1 VRRRK
6 QRETEIAGLSFLD
19 AICCGFGAVILL
31 LVIVKIREPGLL
43 EGVAEELMQAVAHLS
58 TVMEDLTREDAEI
71 DEELEQINRELASA
85 SSRDA
90 ALRKELEKQKAA
102 LKGLV
107 KQEEFAE
114 AIQRTLATRPEPLT
128 GPFESDAIVGGIPA
142 DSRYIIFVIDT
153 SGSMHKFSWSK
164 MLRKMTEIL
173 EAYPQVDGIQVMN
186 DMGKYMFTSFAKGW
200 IPDTP
205 NGRRLILNY
214 LRTWAPFSNSS
225 PVEGITAAIKTYTPR
240 YKDISIYVL
249 GDEFTGASIQ
259 DVVDAV
265 DELNADHVVRIH
277 GVGFPFKG
285 DSGELYATVHRFG
298 TLMRVLTQRNGGT
311 FVALGQES

>member
-1 VRRRK
+1 VSRRRR
-6 QRETEIAGLSFLD
+6 RETELAGLSFLD

-43 EGVAEELMQAVAHLS
+43 EGVADELVQAVAHLS
-58 TVMEDLTREDAEI
+58 TVMEDLTREDARV
-71 DEELEQINRELASA
+71 DEERDQIDRELALA
-85 SSRDA
+85 STRAA
-90 ALRKELEKQKAA
+90 ALQKELEKQKAA

-114 AIQRTLATRPEPLT
+114 AIQKTLATRPEPLT

-153 SGSMHKFSWSK
+153 SGSMHKFSWNK
-164 MLRKMTEIL
+164 MLRKMSEIL

-186 DMGKYMFTSFAKGW
+186 DMGKYMFTSFAGSW

-205 NGRRLILNY
+205 NGRRLIINY
-214 LRTWAPFSNSS
+214 LRTWTPFSNSS
-225 PVEGITAAIKTYTPR
+225 PVEGIEMAIKTYTPR

-249 GDEFTGASIQ
+249 GDEFTGPSIQ
-259 DVVDAV
+259 DVVDTV
-265 DELNADHVVRIH
+265 DALNAKHIVRIH

-285 DSGELYATVHRFG
+285 ESGELYSTVHRFS
-298 TLMRVLTQRNGGT
+298 TLMRVLCQRNGGT
-311 FVALGQES
+311 FVALGNET

>member
-6 QRETEIAGLSFLD
+6 QRDTEIAGMSFLD

-43 EGVAEELMQAVAHLS
+43 EGVAEELIQSVAHLS
-58 TVMEDLTREDAEI
+58 TVMEDLTHQDAEI
-71 DEELEQINRELASA
+71 DEELEEINRELAMA
-85 SSRDA
+85 SSREA
-90 ALRKELEKQKAA
+90 ALRKELEQQKAA

-107 KQEEFAE
+107 KEEDFAE

-142 DSRYIIFVIDT
+142 DSRYIIFIIDT

-164 MLRKMTEIL
+164 MLGKMSEIL
-173 EAYPQVDGIQVMN
+173 EAYPQVEGIQVMN
-186 DMGKYMFTSFAKGW
+186 DMGKYMFTSFARGW

-214 LRTWAPFSNSS
+214 LKTWAPFSNSS
-225 PVEGITAAIKTYTPR
+225 PVEGITKAIQTYTPR
-240 YKDISIYVL
+240 YRDISIYVL
-249 GDEFTGASIQ
+249 GDEFTGSSIQ
-259 DVVDAV
+259 DVVDTV
-265 DELNADHVVRIH
+265 DQLNADDVVRIH

-285 DSGELYATVHRFG
+285 EHGELYSTVHRFG

-311 FVALGQES
+311 FVALGKES